1 MATIWKRF
9 KNIGLLFIAA
19 SLVTLLSL
27 HKKVFNLT
35 SQQMVFL
42 KERIVNRCQQTSQM
56 EREEIAIE
64 ANLISLSEWVR
75 PWLPRSEFRKI
86 LKIVTSVAWRRCYR
100 DSIVTVNYC
109 KWLYSFPCLKTC
121 SSSQKQ
127 RVFQQ
132 TALERCTPSYTDKI
146 FLRFFTPVLVTNQ
159 KCD

>member
-35 SQQMVFL
+35 SQQRVFL

-64 ANLISLSEWVR
+64 ANLISLSEWVKETLIASIR
-75 PWLPRSEFRKI
+75 ISKNLENCYLRGVTEVLPWL
-86 LKIVTSVAWRRCYR
+86 YR
-100 DSIVTVNYC
+100 YCKLLQVTVFVPLFKNLQLFTEA
-109 KWLYSFPCLKTC
+109 KSFSANCVGKVHPKLHW
-121 SSSQKQ
+121 QN
-127 RVFQQ
+127 
-132 TALERCTPSYTDKI
+132 I
-146 FLRFFTPVLVTNQ
+146 FAIFYASFSH
-159 KCD
+159 